1 MTAMSMKQFTGML
14 PRVPDHLLAD
24 GAAAFANNCD
34 FSRSVLAPLKGGA
47 LAVTVAGYVR
57 SMYSAEG
64 TYWYTWPTEVVA
76 HKSPVID
83 EQYDRIYYIEAGVLK
98 VATAPDKTR
107 QVGGVPPIGQT
118 FIVGVPSPDKAP
130 TLTLIDRTTLAD
142 YPAAT
147 IEFKAWYSDGSTS
160 YAVETIPATVVTP
173 WVRYAIVPPAKPPPP
188 PKPEEPD
195 GGGGGGGGEGGGGG
209 TDTGGQRNV
218 ISTHD
223 TTTTAPEGV
232 VLVVQATASEDNKRL
247 FQMNTASGS
256 TAPTTSSAL
265 PGGIVMTL
273 EVVDGNYFVNFSWG
287 VVETRAYTFTETNTW
302 DEESGPSP
310 VALISPT
317 YLQDVKVTVSH
328 PNWEP
333 LGPSQGQYR
342 PYKQTNVYRTYGGSQ
357 YIRAG
362 HFSGYDFID
371 SARTVQSD
379 AGTSLQSLTWVLP
392 VIGLFGLVL
401 APNGW
406 FAAFKDNILYMSEP
420 YRPHTWQYTMTFA
433 KKITGICIGAQ
444 VIVVTTGEATY
455 VVTGPHPA
463 SVTSMTVP
471 IPVGG
476 VSHRGMCAVEGG
488 VAFLSHDGIV
498 VVEGSQASLEIS
510 HRYFTREVWRAM
522 FSPVLTSLALAY
534 HDGCVVA
541 TSFYLPFGSG
551 TPPPGFVLELDEAE
565 GAMTRFDYLFDSM
578 MRLPAQD
585 TLYYSVGPNIYRFR
599 EGTPLPATW
608 NSKMFITPR
617 YTKLGIGFARMSGV
631 GSVKVDLYADGGAT
645 PGMVLVYSVTLN
657 AADLTKYFRLPSHRG
672 ALKWQVCVTL
682 TGSSVVEDLAFA
694 QSPAELMDV

>member
-1 MTAMSMKQFTGML
+1 MTAMSMKQFTGMI
-14 PRVPDHLLAD
+14 PRSPDHLLED
-24 GAAAFANNCD
+24 GAAAYANNCD
-34 FSRSVLAPLKGGA
+34 FSRRVLAPLKGGA
-47 LAVTVAGYVR
+47 VAVTYNGAIR
-57 SMYSAEG
+57 SMYTAEG
-64 TYWYTWPTEVVA
+64 IHWYTWATDVVA

-83 EQYDRIYYIEAGVLK
+83 EQYDRIYYIEAGILK

-118 FIVGVPSPDKAP
+118 FLVGVPSPVDAP
-130 TLTLIDRTTLAD
+130 TLTLIDRTSLAD

-147 IEFKAWYSDGSTS
+147 IEFKAWYSDGSAS
-160 YAVETIPATVVTP
+160 YAVETIPATMVTP

-188 PKPEEPD
+188 AKPEEPD
-195 GGGGGGGGEGGGGG
+195 GGGGGGGGGEGGGGSESRDG
-209 TDTGGQRNV
+209 ATTY
-218 ISTHD
+218 D

-232 VLVVQATASEDNKRL
+232 VLVVQATAMEGNKRL

-287 VVETRAYTFTETNTW
+287 VVETRAYTFTEVNTW

-310 VALISPT
+310 VSLISPT
-317 YLQDVKVTVSH
+317 YLQDVNVKVKH

-333 LGPSQGQYR
+333 IGPGLGQYR

-362 HFSGYDFID
+362 HFSGYDYLD
-371 SARTVQSD
+371 SARTVPSD
-379 AGTSLQSLTWVLP
+379 AGTSLQSLTWVAP
-392 VIGLFGLVL
+392 VIGMYGLVL

-433 KKITGICIGAQ
+433 KKIVGVCVGAQ
-444 VIVVTTGEATY
+444 SIVVTTGEATY
-455 VVTGPHPA
+455 IVTGPHPA

-476 VSHRGMCAVEGG
+476 VSHIGMCNVEGG

-498 VVEGSQASLEIS
+498 VVEGSQASLDIS
-510 HRYFTREVWRAM
+510 HRYFTREVWRSM
-522 FSPVLTSLALAY
+522 FGSVLTTLTLAY
-534 HDGCVVA
+534 HDGCVIA
-541 TSFYLPFGSG
+541 TSFYEPVVLPPPPVIL
-551 TPPPGFVLELDEAE
+551 PPPGFVLELDEAS
-565 GAMTRFDYLFDSM
+565 GAMTRFDYKFDSM

-585 TLYYSVGPNIYRFR
+585 TLYYSVGTHIYRFR
-599 EGTPLPATW
+599 EGAPLPATW
-608 NSKMFITPR
+608 NSKQFITPR
-617 YTKLGIGFARMSGV
+617 YTKLGIGFARLSGNGTV
-631 GSVKVDLYADGGAT
+631 TVALYADDE
-645 PGMVLVYSVTLN
+645 LVGVPQTLTVVN
-657 AADLTKYFRLPSHRG
+657 ALTKYFRLPSHRG
-672 ALKWQVCVTL
+672 SLKWQVRVTL
-682 TGSSVVEDLAFA
+682 TGACVVEDLAFA